1 MTITSLLNW
10 LPAFPGGVRVGPF
23 GLLCVAMHNGF
34 EDLDLDRLRRR
45 RSEKW
50 RLHPPD
56 VLPAFIAEMDYDL
69 AEPVLAALRAA
80 VDLSDCG
87 YATAD
92 DLGETFAAFAAAR
105 HGWAVDPGRVHLVPD
120 VMAGFDAILALA
132 TEPGD
137 GVVINPPVYPPFFQ
151 HIGFDGR
158 RVVEV
163 PLIREGGRWE
173 LDFDGLEAAF
183 AAGARGYLLCNPHN
197 PTGRVFSADD
207 LGRIA
212 ALAEQYGVLVIA
224 DEIHAA
230 LTLPGARHTPLVS
243 LGGAAAE
250 HGVTLASASK
260 AFNVAGLKGAVAVAG
275 SAAGQR
281 LLAQLPAS
289 CQYGAGLFGVLAS
302 LAAWSSGGDWLD
314 ALVGQLDHARTE
326 FGRLLSERLPGAL
339 YTPPEA
345 SFLAWVDC
353 AGLGLGPEPAQ
364 VFLDRGRVALGRGL
378 DFGAPGDG
386 FVRVTIGTS
395 SALLSGI
402 VDRMAAA
409 VGALPR

>member
-1 MTITSLLNW
+1 M
-10 LPAFPGGVRVGPF
+10 R
-23 GLLCVAMHNGF
+23 NGF

-50 RLHPPD
+50 QLHPPD

-69 AEPVLAALRAA
+69 AEPVIAALRAA
-80 VDLSDCG
+80 TDLSDCG
-87 YATAD
+87 YATPVG
-92 DLGETFAAFAAAR
+92 LGETFARFAAAR

-120 VMAGFDAILALA
+120 VMAGVEVILALA

-137 GVVINPPVYPPFFQ
+137 GVVINTPVYPPFFE
-151 HIGFDGR
+151 HITNR
-158 RVVEV
+158 HQRVVEV
-163 PLIREGGRWE
+163 PLVQADGRWE
-173 LDFDGLEAAF
+173 LDFAGLEAAF

-197 PTGRVFSADD
+197 PTGRVFSAAD

-212 ALAEQYGVLVIA
+212 SLAHAYDVLVLS
-224 DEIHAA
+224 DEIHASLA
-230 LTLPGARHTPLVS
+230 LPGARHTPFVS

-275 SAAGQR
+275 SASMQR
-281 LLAQLPAS
+281 LLDRLPAS

-302 LAAWSSGGDWLD
+302 MAAWDSGGEWLD
-314 ALVGQLDHARTE
+314 ALVAQLDHARTE
-326 FGRLLSERLPGAL
+326 FGRLLGERLPQAG
-339 YTPPEA
+339 YVPPEA
-345 SFLAWVDC
+345 SYLAWVDC
-353 AGLGLGPEPAQ
+353 ARLGLGPEPAQ

-378 DFGAPGDG
+378 NFGAPGDG

-395 SALLSGI
+395 SALLADI
-402 VDRMAAA
+402 VDRMATAVNGAA
-409 VGALPR
+409 G